1 MLTLW
6 IGQLPFFYVKRYF
19 GVLVSMHKQ
28 SSPQVDRWNLYTP
41 SQRIIRDRTVWT
53 KVQAI
58 LAPLQF
64 VVCIISL
71 ALVVRYLFTS
81 EGYYI
86 ATVSIVVKS
95 FLLFLI
101 MVTGAI
107 WEKVVFGQFLFA
119 EAFFWEDVVSFF
131 VIFFHS
137 LYLYVLLSGD
147 FLPTSQMLVA
157 LFAYFLY
164 FINAFQFLRKLKLA
178 RQAERKSTSL
188 KDEVNG

>member
-1 MLTLW
+1 
-6 IGQLPFFYVKRYF
+6 
-19 GVLVSMHKQ
+19 MHKQ
-28 SSPQVDRWNLYTP
+28 SSPQVDGWNLYTP

-64 VVCIISL
+64 IVCIISL
-71 ALVVRYLFTS
+71 ALVFRYLITG

-86 ATVSIVVKS
+86 ASVSIVVKS

-131 VIFFHS
+131 VIFFHG

-147 FLPTSQMLVA
+147 FLPTSQMSVA

-164 FINAFQFLRKLKLA
+164 FINAFQFLRKLRLA
-178 RQAERKSTSL
+178 RHSGKKKASIKG
-188 KDEVNG
+188 EVNK

>member
-1 MLTLW
+1 
-6 IGQLPFFYVKRYF
+6 
-19 GVLVSMHKQ
+19 MHKQ

-64 VVCIISL
+64 IVCIISL
-71 ALVVRYLFTS
+71 ALVVRYLSTS

-164 FINAFQFLRKLKLA
+164 FINAFQFLRKLRLA
-178 RQAERKSTSL
+178 RQSGQKRASL
-188 KDEVNG
+188 KGEVNK

>member
-1 MLTLW
+1 
-6 IGQLPFFYVKRYF
+6 
-19 GVLVSMHKQ
+19 MHKQ
-28 SSPQVDRWNLYTP
+28 PSPQVDGWNLYTP

-64 VVCIISL
+64 IVCVISL
-71 ALVVRYLFTS
+71 ALVLRYLFTD

-131 VIFFHS
+131 VIFFHG

-164 FINAFQFLRKLKLA
+164 FINAFQFLRKLRLA
-178 RQAERKSTSL
+178 RKSNQKRASL
-188 KDEVNG
+188 KGEVNK

>member
-1 MLTLW
+1 
-6 IGQLPFFYVKRYF
+6 
-19 GVLVSMHKQ
+19 MHKQ
-28 SSPQVDRWNLYTP
+28 SSPQVDGWNLYTP

-64 VVCIISL
+64 IVCVISL
-71 ALVVRYLFTS
+71 ALVLRYLFTN

-95 FLLFLI
+95 FLLLLI

-131 VIFFHS
+131 VIFFHG

-164 FINAFQFLRKLKLA
+164 FINAFQFLRKLRLA
-178 RQAERKSTSL
+178 RQSSQKIVSANG
-188 KDEVNG
+188 EVNR

>member
-1 MLTLW
+1 
-6 IGQLPFFYVKRYF
+6 
-19 GVLVSMHKQ
+19 MHKQ
-28 SSPQVDRWNLYTP
+28 SSPQVDGWNLYTP
-41 SQRIIRDRTVWT
+41 SQRIIRDRTIWT

-64 VVCIISL
+64 IVCIISL

-95 FLLFLI
+95 CLLFLI

-131 VIFFHS
+131 VIFFHG

-147 FLPTSQMLVA
+147 FLPTSQMSVA
-157 LFAYFLY
+157 LFAYCLY
-164 FINAFQFLRKLKLA
+164 FINAFQFLRKLRLA
-178 RQAERKSTSL
+178 RQSSKKRVSPKG
-188 KDEVNG
+188 EVNR

>member
-1 MLTLW
+1 
-6 IGQLPFFYVKRYF
+6 
-19 GVLVSMHKQ
+19 MHKQ
-28 SSPQVDRWNLYTP
+28 SSPQVDGWNLYTP

-64 VVCIISL
+64 IVCIISL
-71 ALVVRYLFTS
+71 TLVLRYLFTD

-131 VIFFHS
+131 VIFFHG
-137 LYLYVLLSGD
+137 LYLYVLLSGV

-164 FINAFQFLRKLKLA
+164 FINAFQFLRKLRLA
-178 RQAERKSTSL
+178 RQSGQKRAPL
-188 KDEVNG
+188 KGEVNK

>member
-1 MLTLW
+1 
-6 IGQLPFFYVKRYF
+6 
-19 GVLVSMHKQ
+19 MHKQ
-28 SSPQVDRWNLYTP
+28 SSPQVDGWKLYTP

-64 VVCIISL
+64 IVCIISL
-71 ALVVRYLFTS
+71 ALVVRYLYS
-81 EGYYI
+81 GEGYYI
-86 ATVSIVVKS
+86 TTVSIVVKS

-131 VIFFHS
+131 VIFFHG

-147 FLPTSQMLVA
+147 FLPTSQMSVA

-164 FINAFQFLRKLKLA
+164 FINAFQFLRKLRLA
-178 RQAERKSTSL
+178 RQSSQKRVSPKG
-188 KDEVNG
+188 EVNR

>member
-1 MLTLW
+1 
-6 IGQLPFFYVKRYF
+6 
-19 GVLVSMHKQ
+19 MHKQ
-28 SSPQVDRWNLYTP
+28 SSPQVDGWNLYTP

-64 VVCIISL
+64 IVCIISL
-71 ALVVRYLFTS
+71 TLVLRYLFTD

-131 VIFFHS
+131 VIFFHG

-164 FINAFQFLRKLKLA
+164 FINAFQFLRKLRLA
-178 RQAERKSTSL
+178 RQSGQKRASL
-188 KDEVNG
+188 KGEVNK

>member
-1 MLTLW
+1 
-6 IGQLPFFYVKRYF
+6 
-19 GVLVSMHKQ
+19 MHKQ
-28 SSPQVDRWNLYTP
+28 SSPQVDGWNLYTP

-64 VVCIISL
+64 IVCIISL
-71 ALVVRYLFTS
+71 TLVLRYLFTD

-131 VIFFHS
+131 VIFFHG

-164 FINAFQFLRKLKLA
+164 FINAFQFLRKLRLA
-178 RQAERKSTSL
+178 RQSGQKRTLL
-188 KDEVNG
+188 KGEVNK

>member
-1 MLTLW
+1 
-6 IGQLPFFYVKRYF
+6 
-19 GVLVSMHKQ
+19 MHKQ
-28 SSPQVDRWNLYTP
+28 SSPQVDGWNLYTP
-41 SQRIIRDRTVWT
+41 SQRIIRDRTIWT

-64 VVCIISL
+64 IVCIISL

-95 FLLFLI
+95 CLLFLI
-101 MVTGAI
+101 MITGAI
-107 WEKVVFGQFLFA
+107 WEKVVFDQFLFA
-119 EAFFWEDVVSFF
+119 EAFFWEDIVSFF
-131 VIFFHS
+131 VIFFHG

-147 FLPTSQMLVA
+147 FAPTSQMSVA

-164 FINAFQFLRKLKLA
+164 FINAFQFLRKLRLV
-178 RQAERKSTSL
+178 RQTDQKPTLL
-188 KDEVNG
+188 KDEVNK

>member
-1 MLTLW
+1 
-6 IGQLPFFYVKRYF
+6 
-19 GVLVSMHKQ
+19 MHKQ
-28 SSPQVDRWNLYTP
+28 SSPQVDGWNLYTP
-41 SQRIIRDRTVWT
+41 SQRIIRDRTIWT

-64 VVCIISL
+64 IVCIISL
-71 ALVVRYLFTS
+71 ALVVRYLFTG

-101 MVTGAI
+101 MITGAI
-107 WEKVVFGQFLFA
+107 WEKVVFDQFLFV

-131 VIFFHS
+131 VIFFHG

-147 FLPTSQMLVA
+147 FAPTSQMSVA

-164 FINAFQFLRKLKLA
+164 FINAFQFLRKLRLA
-178 RQAERKSTSL
+178 RQTDQKPTLE
-188 KDEVNG
+188 KDEVNK

>member
-1 MLTLW
+1 
-6 IGQLPFFYVKRYF
+6 
-19 GVLVSMHKQ
+19 MHKQ
-28 SSPQVDRWNLYTP
+28 SSPQVDGWNLYTP

-64 VVCIISL
+64 LVCIISL
-71 ALVVRYLFTS
+71 ALVLRYLFTD

-86 ATVSIVVKS
+86 ATVSIVFKS

-131 VIFFHS
+131 VIFFHG

-147 FLPTSQMLVA
+147 FLPTSQMSVA

-164 FINAFQFLRKLKLA
+164 FINAFQFLRKLRLA
-178 RQAERKSTSL
+178 RQSGKKRASL
-188 KDEVNG
+188 KGEVNK

>member
-1 MLTLW
+1 
-6 IGQLPFFYVKRYF
+6 
-19 GVLVSMHKQ
+19 MHKQ
-28 SSPQVDRWNLYTP
+28 SSPQVDGWNLYTP
-41 SQRIIRDRTVWT
+41 SQRIIRDRTIWT

-64 VVCIISL
+64 IVCIISL

-86 ATVSIVVKS
+86 ATVSIIIKS
-95 FLLFLI
+95 CLLFLI
-101 MVTGAI
+101 MITGAI

-119 EAFFWEDVVSFF
+119 KAFFWEDIVSFF
-131 VIFFHS
+131 VIFFHG

-147 FLPTSQMLVA
+147 FAPTSQMSVA

-164 FINAFQFLRKLKLA
+164 FINAFQFLRKLRLA
-178 RQAERKSTSL
+178 RQTDQKPTLL
-188 KDEVNG
+188 KDEVNK

>member
-1 MLTLW
+1 
-6 IGQLPFFYVKRYF
+6 
-19 GVLVSMHKQ
+19 MHKQ
-28 SSPQVDRWNLYTP
+28 SSPQVDGWNLYTP
-41 SQRIIRDRTVWT
+41 SQRIIRDRTIWT

-64 VVCIISL
+64 IVCIISL

-95 FLLFLI
+95 CFLFLI
-101 MVTGAI
+101 MITGAI

-119 EAFFWEDVVSFF
+119 EAFFWEDIVSFF
-131 VIFFHS
+131 VIFFHG

-147 FLPTSQMLVA
+147 FAPTSQMSVA

-164 FINAFQFLRKLKLA
+164 FINALQFLRKLRLA
-178 RQAERKSTSL
+178 RQTDQKPTLL
-188 KDEVNG
+188 KDEVNK

>member
-1 MLTLW
+1 
-6 IGQLPFFYVKRYF
+6 
-19 GVLVSMHKQ
+19 MHKQ
-28 SSPQVDRWNLYTP
+28 SSPQVDGWNLYTP

-64 VVCIISL
+64 IVCVISL
-71 ALVVRYLFTS
+71 ALVLRYLFTD

-131 VIFFHS
+131 VIFFHG

-164 FINAFQFLRKLKLA
+164 FINAFQFLRKLRLA
-178 RQAERKSTSL
+178 RKSGQKRASL
-188 KDEVNG
+188 KGKVNK

>member
-1 MLTLW
+1 
-6 IGQLPFFYVKRYF
+6 
-19 GVLVSMHKQ
+19 MHKQ
-28 SSPQVDRWNLYTP
+28 SSPQVDGWNLYTP
-41 SQRIIRDRTVWT
+41 SQRIIRDRTIWT

-64 VVCIISL
+64 IVCIISL

-95 FLLFLI
+95 CLLFLI
-101 MVTGAI
+101 MITGAI
-107 WEKVVFGQFLFA
+107 WEKVVFDQFLFA
-119 EAFFWEDVVSFF
+119 EAFFWEDIVSFF
-131 VIFFHS
+131 VIFFHG

-147 FLPTSQMLVA
+147 FAPTSQMSVA

-164 FINAFQFLRKLKLA
+164 FINAFQFLRKLRLA
-178 RQAERKSTSL
+178 RQTDQKPTLL
-188 KDEVNG
+188 KDEVNK

>member
-1 MLTLW
+1 
-6 IGQLPFFYVKRYF
+6 
-19 GVLVSMHKQ
+19 MHKQ
-28 SSPQVDRWNLYTP
+28 SSPQVDGWNLYTP
-41 SQRIIRDRTVWT
+41 SQRIIRDRTIWT

-64 VVCIISL
+64 IVCIISL

-95 FLLFLI
+95 CLLFLI
-101 MVTGAI
+101 MITGAI

-119 EAFFWEDVVSFF
+119 EAFFWEDIVSFF
-131 VIFFHS
+131 VIFFHG
-137 LYLYVLLSGD
+137 LYLYVLLSGN
-147 FLPTSQMLVA
+147 FAPTSQMSVA

-164 FINAFQFLRKLKLA
+164 FINAFQFLRKLRLA
-178 RQAERKSTSL
+178 RQTDQKPTLL
-188 KDEVNG
+188 KDEVNK

>member
-1 MLTLW
+1 
-6 IGQLPFFYVKRYF
+6 
-19 GVLVSMHKQ
+19 MHKQ
-28 SSPQVDRWNLYTP
+28 SSPQVDGWNLYTP

-64 VVCIISL
+64 IVCIISL
-71 ALVVRYLFTS
+71 ALVLRYLYTG

-86 ATVSIVVKS
+86 ATFSIVVKS

-131 VIFFHS
+131 VIFFHG
-137 LYLYVLLSGD
+137 LYLYVLLSGG

-164 FINAFQFLRKLKLA
+164 FINAFQFLRKLRLA
-178 RQAERKSTSL
+178 RQSGQKRVSL
-188 KDEVNG
+188 SSEVNK

>member
-1 MLTLW
+1 
-6 IGQLPFFYVKRYF
+6 
-19 GVLVSMHKQ
+19 MHKQ
-28 SSPQVDRWNLYTP
+28 SSPQVDGWNLYTP
-41 SQRIIRDRTVWT
+41 SQRIIRDRTIWT

-64 VVCIISL
+64 IVCIISL

-95 FLLFLI
+95 CLLFLI
-101 MVTGAI
+101 MITGAI
-107 WEKVVFGQFLFA
+107 WEKVVFDQFLFA
-119 EAFFWEDVVSFF
+119 EAFFWEDIVSFF
-131 VIFFHS
+131 VIFFHG

-147 FLPTSQMLVA
+147 FAPTSQMSVA

-164 FINAFQFLRKLKLA
+164 FINAFQFLRKLRLA
-178 RQAERKSTSL
+178 RQTDQKPTL
-188 KDEVNG
+188 IIDEVNK

>member
-1 MLTLW
+1 
-6 IGQLPFFYVKRYF
+6 
-19 GVLVSMHKQ
+19 MHKQ
-28 SSPQVDRWNLYTP
+28 SSPQVDGWNLYTP
-41 SQRIIRDRTVWT
+41 SQRIIRDRTIWT

-64 VVCIISL
+64 IVCIISL
-71 ALVVRYLFTS
+71 ALVLRYLFTD

-86 ATVSIVVKS
+86 ATFSIVVKS

-131 VIFFHS
+131 VIFFHG
-137 LYLYVLLSGD
+137 LYLYVLLSGE

-164 FINAFQFLRKLKLA
+164 FINAFQFLRKLRLA
-178 RQAERKSTSL
+178 RQSGQKRASL
-188 KDEVNG
+188 KGEVNK

>member
-1 MLTLW
+1 
-6 IGQLPFFYVKRYF
+6 
-19 GVLVSMHKQ
+19 MHKQ
-28 SSPQVDRWNLYTP
+28 SSPQVDGWNLYTP
-41 SQRIIRDRTVWT
+41 SQRIIRDRTIWT

-64 VVCIISL
+64 IVCIISL

-95 FLLFLI
+95 CLLFLI
-101 MVTGAI
+101 MITGAI

-119 EAFFWEDVVSFF
+119 EAFFWEDIVSFF
-131 VIFFHS
+131 VIFFHG
-137 LYLYVLLSGD
+137 LYLYVLLSRN
-147 FLPTSQMLVA
+147 FAPTSQMSVA

-164 FINAFQFLRKLKLA
+164 FINAFQFLRKLRLA
-178 RQAERKSTSL
+178 RQTDQKPTL
-188 KDEVNG
+188 LIDEVNK

>member
-1 MLTLW
+1 MA
-6 IGQLPFFYVKRYF
+6 GFYG
-19 GVLVSMHKQ
+19 GVLLARTYCITPPIHAEGPGLWSME
-28 SSPQVDRWNLYTP
+28 N
-41 SQRIIRDRTVWT
+41 
-53 KVQAI
+53 
-58 LAPLQF
+58 
-64 VVCIISL
+64 
-71 ALVVRYLFTS
+71 
-81 EGYYI
+81 
-86 ATVSIVVKS
+86 KS

-164 FINAFQFLRKLKLA
+164 FINAFQFLRKLRLA
-178 RQAERKSTSL
+178 RQTERKSTLL
-188 KDEVNG
+188 KDEVKR

>member
-1 MLTLW
+1 
-6 IGQLPFFYVKRYF
+6 
-19 GVLVSMHKQ
+19 MHKQ
-28 SSPQVDRWNLYTP
+28 SSPQVDGWNIYTP
-41 SQRIIRDRTVWT
+41 SQRIIRDRTIWT
-53 KVQAI
+53 KVQGI

-64 VVCIISL
+64 IVCIISL
-71 ALVVRYLFTS
+71 ALVVRYLFTG

-86 ATVSIVVKS
+86 ATGSIIVKS

-131 VIFFHS
+131 VIFFHG

-147 FLPTSQMLVA
+147 FLPTSQMSVA

-164 FINAFQFLRKLKLA
+164 FINAFQFLRKLRLA
-178 RQAERKSTSL
+178 RQSSQKRAPL
-188 KDEVNG
+188 KGEVNK

>member
-1 MLTLW
+1 
-6 IGQLPFFYVKRYF
+6 
-19 GVLVSMHKQ
+19 MHKQ
-28 SSPQVDRWNLYTP
+28 SSPQVDGWNLYTP

-64 VVCIISL
+64 IVCIISL
-71 ALVVRYLFTS
+71 ALVLRYLLTD

-86 ATVSIVVKS
+86 ATVSVVVKS

-131 VIFFHS
+131 VIFFHG

-147 FLPTSQMLVA
+147 FSPTSQMSVA

-164 FINAFQFLRKLKLA
+164 FINAFQFLRKLRLA
-178 RQAERKSTSL
+178 RQSGQKRTLL
-188 KDEVNG
+188 KGEVNK

>member
-1 MLTLW
+1 
-6 IGQLPFFYVKRYF
+6 
-19 GVLVSMHKQ
+19 MHKQ
-28 SSPQVDRWNLYTP
+28 SSPQVDGWNLYTP

-64 VVCIISL
+64 IVCIISL
-71 ALVVRYLFTS
+71 ALVLRYLFTD

-95 FLLFLI
+95 LILFLI

-131 VIFFHS
+131 VIFFHG

-164 FINAFQFLRKLKLA
+164 FINAFQFLRKLRLA
-178 RQAERKSTSL
+178 RQSGQKRAPL
-188 KDEVNG
+188 KGEVNK

>member
-1 MLTLW
+1 
-6 IGQLPFFYVKRYF
+6 
-19 GVLVSMHKQ
+19 MHKQ
-28 SSPQVDRWNLYTP
+28 SSPQVDGWNLYTP

-64 VVCIISL
+64 IVCIISL
-71 ALVVRYLFTS
+71 ALVLRYLFTD

-86 ATVSIVVKS
+86 ATVSILVKS

-131 VIFFHS
+131 VIFFHG
-137 LYLYVLLSGD
+137 LYLYILLSGD
-147 FLPTSQMLVA
+147 FLPSSQMSLA

-164 FINAFQFLRKLKLA
+164 FINAFQFLRKLRLA
-178 RQAERKSTSL
+178 RQSSQKRVSPKG
-188 KDEVNG
+188 EVNR

>member
-1 MLTLW
+1 
-6 IGQLPFFYVKRYF
+6 
-19 GVLVSMHKQ
+19 MHKQ
-28 SSPQVDRWNLYTP
+28 SSPQVDGWNLYTP
-41 SQRIIRDRTVWT
+41 SQRIIRDRTIWT

-64 VVCIISL
+64 IACIISL

-95 FLLFLI
+95 CLLFLI
-101 MVTGAI
+101 MITGAI
-107 WEKVVFGQFLFA
+107 WEKVVFDQFLFA
-119 EAFFWEDVVSFF
+119 KAFFWEDIVSFF
-131 VIFFHS
+131 VIFFHG

-147 FLPTSQMLVA
+147 FTPTSQMSVA

-164 FINAFQFLRKLKLA
+164 FINAFQFLRKLRLA
-178 RQAERKSTSL
+178 RQTDQKPTLL
-188 KDEVNG
+188 KDEVKK

>member
-1 MLTLW
+1 
-6 IGQLPFFYVKRYF
+6 
-19 GVLVSMHKQ
+19 MHKQ
-28 SSPQVDRWNLYTP
+28 SSPQVDGWNLYTP

-64 VVCIISL
+64 IVCIISL
-71 ALVVRYLFTS
+71 TLVLRYLFTD

-131 VIFFHS
+131 VIFFHG

-164 FINAFQFLRKLKLA
+164 FINAFQFLRKLRLA
-178 RQAERKSTSL
+178 RKSGQKTASL
-188 KDEVNG
+188 KGKVNK

>member
-1 MLTLW
+1 
-6 IGQLPFFYVKRYF
+6 
-19 GVLVSMHKQ
+19 MHKQ
-28 SSPQVDRWNLYTP
+28 SSPQVDGWNLYTP

-64 VVCIISL
+64 IVCVISL
-71 ALVVRYLFTS
+71 ALVLRYLFTN

-95 FLLFLI
+95 FLLLLI

-131 VIFFHS
+131 VIFFHG

-164 FINAFQFLRKLKLA
+164 FINAFQFLRKLRLA
-178 RQAERKSTSL
+178 RKSGQKRASL
-188 KDEVNG
+188 KGEVNK

>member
-1 MLTLW
+1 
-6 IGQLPFFYVKRYF
+6 
-19 GVLVSMHKQ
+19 MHKQ
-28 SSPQVDRWNLYTP
+28 SSPQVDGWNLYTP

-64 VVCIISL
+64 IVCVISL
-71 ALVVRYLFTS
+71 ALVLRYLFTD

-95 FLLFLI
+95 FLLLLI

-131 VIFFHS
+131 VIFFHG

-164 FINAFQFLRKLKLA
+164 FINAFQFLRKLRLA
-178 RQAERKSTSL
+178 RRNGQKRASL
-188 KDEVNG
+188 KGEVNK

>member
-1 MLTLW
+1 
-6 IGQLPFFYVKRYF
+6 
-19 GVLVSMHKQ
+19 MHKQ
-28 SSPQVDRWNLYTP
+28 LSPQVDGWNLYTP

-64 VVCIISL
+64 IVCVISL
-71 ALVVRYLFTS
+71 ALVLRYLFTD

-131 VIFFHS
+131 VIFFHG
-137 LYLYVLLSGD
+137 LYLFVLLSGD

-164 FINAFQFLRKLKLA
+164 FINAFQFLRKLRLA
-178 RQAERKSTSL
+178 RKSGQKRTSL
-188 KDEVNG
+188 KGKVNK

>member
-1 MLTLW
+1 
-6 IGQLPFFYVKRYF
+6 
-19 GVLVSMHKQ
+19 MHKQ
-28 SSPQVDRWNLYTP
+28 SSPQVDGWNLYTP

-64 VVCIISL
+64 IVCIISL
-71 ALVVRYLFTS
+71 TLVLRYLFTN

-131 VIFFHS
+131 VIFFHG

-164 FINAFQFLRKLKLA
+164 FINAFQFLRKLRLA
-178 RQAERKSTSL
+178 RQSGQKRAPL
-188 KDEVNG
+188 KGEVNK